1 MKWLVNFEESD
12 YDTEHKGLPRQHVV
26 EAYETWQQ
34 SEYYIEPYIA
44 RLYSSDCCG
53 SNHDIRFGIPEP
65 VITKS
70 ASGEGDD
77 DDDQSIA
84 ER

>member
-12 YDTEHKGLPRQHVV
+12 YDTAHKGLPRQHVV

-53 SNHDIRFGIPEP
+53 SNHDIRFGIPEE
-65 VITKS
+65 VATKG
-70 ASGEGDD
+70 ASDEG
-77 DDDQSIA
+77 DDQSIA